1 MFFFVWR
8 SFHSMRIGG
17 GVQTE
22 QPAAVAAAGSRE

>member
-17 GVQTE
+17 GVKSADPVVT
-22 QPAAVAAAGSRE
+22 AATSRE